1 MRPGEW
7 KPIQDH
13 YRDIYR
19 ENNGGM
25 KEFYRGLTATIIRST
40 IIGAVYMGSYDAT
53 KQFFIRNGILNDG
66 VGC

>member
-7 KPIQDH
+7 KPIQHH

-25 KEFYRGLTATIIRST
+25 KEFYRGLLATIIRST

-53 KQFFIRNGILNDG
+53 K
-66 VGC
+66 